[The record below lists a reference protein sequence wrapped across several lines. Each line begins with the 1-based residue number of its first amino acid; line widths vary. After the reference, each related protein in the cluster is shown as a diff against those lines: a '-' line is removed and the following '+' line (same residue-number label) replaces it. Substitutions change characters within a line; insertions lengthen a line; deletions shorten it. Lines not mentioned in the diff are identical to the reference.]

1 MGRAATGPAVTRHV
15 PSVTP
20 TLMHLPPL
28 GPMTAKRSRQGPAFL
43 CPCMRKG
50 RQAPHSSIPACS
62 GQGAQD
68 GCPTRLPPSDPPPHT
83 DVHTRVRTHTHTHT
97 CVPRLTPAHP
107 PTTGASAR
115 PGGLRDL
122 LLDIQMPSCQCNL
135 RTPPHSCRTDGRTG
149 GEGKTDRWGGWRTG
163 ARVSRGTQTKPR
175 SARLTP
181 PRFLVETGGGLL

>member
-97 CVPRLTPAHP
+97 RACPGSPLRTHP
-107 PTTGASAR
+107 PQVHQLGQADSGTCSWIFRCQAANVTYEHPLTVVGRTEGQTGKER
-115 PGGLRDL
+115 
-122 LLDIQMPSCQCNL
+122 Q
-135 RTPPHSCRTDGRTG
+135 TDGVDGRQVPG
-149 GEGKTDRWGGWRTG
+149 
-163 ARVSRGTQTKPR
+163 
-175 SARLTP
+175 
-181 PRFLVETGGGLL
+181 